1 MLQNMM
7 VSDESITE
15 EWKDIKGYEGFYQV
29 SNLGNVR
36 SVERIVCYSD
46 GRKFKYHSQKRKFG
60 VNDGYLFVPLTKD
73 QKAKNRYV
81 HRLVAEAFID
91 NPYNKKYINHKDYN
105 RANNV
110 YTNLEWVTAKENTAH
125 SLCHFDTSKIP
136 LPSTGYRYIHWRSKR
151 GIYEIVVKHK
161 YVGQTKTLEE
171 AIKKRDE
178 FCDNE

>member
-1 MLQNMM
+1 MFNR
-7 VSDESITE
+7 
-15 EWKDIKGYEGFYQV
+15 EWKSLIYGD
-29 SNLGNVR
+29 LDL
-36 SVERIVCYSD
+36 SD
-46 GRKFKYHSQKRKFG
+46 RFLIS
-60 VNDGYLFVPLTKD
+60 NDGLLFSLKTNKILKQNLNKEGYYTYVTSLGKRGTHKAIKIHKAVALMFVDGYKD
-73 QKAKNRYV
+73 G
-81 HRLVAEAFID
+81 LI
-91 NPYNKKYINHKDYN
+91 INHKDGN
-105 RANNV
+105 KKNNL